1 MSDTVTNNNCNIFT
15 VYPMGVD
22 CETTNATSNGS
33 DGSMTLFITGGTPPY
48 TIQWSTGD
56 VGLTQISNVIPG
68 TYTATVTDY
77 YGDFVVT
84 ASCIVEG
91 PTPAITPSSTP
102 TPTPSSIPTYP
113 LKMCFTMNQSPHT
126 QYEFDYQGVISGK
139 PSWGGAAYD
148 VVFDS
153 ARTRWVLSGFTGSLV
168 QNSNITIPIGTWTE
182 LGTSNTWTM
191 LTGTCIT
198 TSLNAELTTTDLTC
212 TGSDNGTVSV
222 NAWGGTSPYQYS
234 IDGVNYQS
242 ASLFTNL
249 APGNGTVYIKDAN
262 SNIITRN
269 YTIGSSGSATQYTL
283 TISTSTSVTS
293 NAQYNKGKSVS
304 WTASVTPTPPA
315 GVSVSGTI
323 MITNFFTDY
332 YTGSQNAIFTSGHTV
347 SENGSASIDSNT
359 QSVNTSSGQRYCGGE
374 YVDGWNN
381 SGFTRMIDITISGG
395 TISGVDTFNVSHLLP
410 RNSLCPVYGYNYY
423 SIGVQNVVLNGIN
436 CGSANGTGGT
446 NQNVTTS
453 PYPQT

>member
-48 TIQWSTGD
+48 AIQWSTGD

-91 PTPAITPSSTP
+91 PAPSPTPSNTP

-113 LKMCFTMNQSPHT
+113 LKMCLTMNQSPYT
-126 QYEFDYQGVISGK
+126 QYEFDYQGVIGGK
-139 PSWGGAAYD
+139 PSWGGATYD

-153 ARTRWVLSGFTGSLV
+153 ARWVLSGFTGSLV

-182 LGTSNTWTM
+182 LGTSKTWTM

-198 TSLNAELTTTDLTC
+198 TSLNAELTTTDVTC

-242 ASLFTNL
+242 SSLFTNL
-249 APGNGTVYIKDAN
+249 APGNGTVYIKDAS
-262 SNIITRN
+262 SNIITRT
-269 YTIGSSGSATQYTL
+269 YTIGSSGSVTQYTL
-283 TISTSTSVTS
+283 TISTSTSITS

-347 SENGSASIDSNT
+347 SANGNASIDSNT
-359 QSVNTSSGQRYCGGE
+359 ESVNTSTGQRYCGGE
-374 YVDGWNN
+374 YTDGWNN

-395 TISGVDTFNVSHLLP
+395 TISGVDTFNVSHSQP

-423 SIGVQNVVLNGIN
+423 SVGVQNVVLNGTN

-446 NQNVTTS
+446 NQNVSTS